1 MSQGSVDAATIE
13 QTKQQIRGLV
23 QQIAQLS
30 RSDVEAE
37 QFYAEVLQKIVT
49 ALAAVGGAVWTI
61 TPDKRLKL
69 DYQINIDRKLLA
81 TETDDAQKHL
91 RLLQSVIQKGEPQ
104 LAAPLSG
111 GEDAG
116 SPGNPTNALLVLA
129 PMLTDDSVEGVL
141 EIFQRPDSQPQS
153 QQGYLRF
160 LVQMSQL
167 VGDWLKSRKLR
178 TFSDRQSLWAQIDRF
193 AKEAHNSLDLKE
205 TAFTIANEGRRLI
218 GCDRLSV
225 TVKHG
230 IKHKVEAVSGQDTL
244 DTRSNIVVLL
254 RKLTD
259 RVCAAGD
266 PLWYNGTALDLPPQ
280 IENALQEYIDESHT
294 KSLAVIPVRE
304 HEESDDPDEMGQDES
319 VNDDATGDVI
329 GALIVEQ
336 IDAPQSRDFLLPKVE
351 LVKHHSAR
359 ALSNSLEHNNL
370 FLMPVWRT
378 LGKAKLLVKARTLP
392 KTLFFSTLTLA
403 VLLSML
409 LPWEFRLKGEG
420 TMEPVERAEVF
431 VGAEGMVEKRNVEH
445 GSIVSANDVLLQ
457 LKSPGLQQRKIELEG
472 KIATSLARRDSL
484 YDNLNRARN
493 SQPGDRAS
501 QQASGSQIKAEIDQV
516 QTDLDSYD
524 SQLKILAVQ
533 ESMLQVVSPIAG
545 EVVTWDV
552 ERTLPLN
559 RPVSPGQRVLTVAN
573 TSPDAD
579 WELIAF
585 LPEKS
590 LGHFLRYH
598 FPQDSATLNDAGEK
612 ATATEASESDLLSRD
627 IRVTYVLLNN
637 PSRTL
642 EGRLMEIHR
651 SAQFKEQK
659 DKGGVFY
666 RMRVKINMDA
676 EGKYQ
681 KDHFEPRPG
690 AEVIARVH
698 CGKKPLG
705 FVLFHKAWEWV
716 QTNLL
721 F

>member
-30 RSDVEAE
+30 RSDVDAE

-69 DYQINIDRKLLA
+69 DYQINIERGLLDTQSA
-81 TETDDAQKHL
+81 HAQQHL
-91 RLLQSVIQKGEPQ
+91 RLLQSVIQSGEAK

-111 GEDAG
+111 GEG
-116 SPGNPTNALLVLA
+116 PNTPGNPTNSLLVLA
-129 PMLTDDSVEGVL
+129 PMQTDDSVEGIL
-141 EIFQRPDSQPQS
+141 EVFQRPDSQPQS

-160 LVQMSQL
+160 LIQMSQL

-193 AKEAHNSLDLKE
+193 AKEAHNSLDLQE
-205 TAFTIANEGRRLI
+205 TAYTIANEGRRLI

-244 DTRSNIVVLL
+244 DTRSNVVALL

-259 RVCAAGD
+259 RVCAAGE
-266 PLWYNGTALDLPPQ
+266 PLWYNGQQQDLPPQ

-294 KSLAVIPVRE
+294 KSLAVIPIRE
-304 HEESDDPDEMGQDES
+304 QEESDDPDEMGQDES

-336 IDAPQSRDFLLPKVE
+336 IDAPQSRDLLHPKVE

-378 LGKAKLLVKARTLP
+378 LGKARLLVKARTLP

-403 VLLSML
+403 ALLSL
-409 LPWEFRLKGEG
+409 FLPWQFRLKASGSL
-420 TMEPVERAEVF
+420 EPVNRAEVF
-431 VGAEGMVEKRNVEH
+431 VGAIGQVQELLVEH
-445 GSIVSANDVLLQ
+445 GSEVEAGQLLLQ
-457 LKSPGLQQRKIELEG
+457 LSSPELQQQQIKIQG
-472 KIATSLARRDSL
+472 DIATATARFEALRDAERRTG
-484 YDNLNRARN
+484 YE
-493 SQPGDRAS
+493 S
-501 QQASGSQIKAEIDQV
+501 QQDRRTQAVNPQEIKSQIAQV
-516 QTDLDSYD
+516 RTDLEAYSN
-524 SQLKILAVQ
+524 QLKILAIQ
-533 ESMLQVVSPIAG
+533 ESMLSVKSPIAG
-545 EVVTWDV
+545 EVVTWDAKRLLPV
-552 ERTLPLN
+552 GRPLN
-559 RPVSPGQRVLTVAN
+559 AGQRVLTIADA
-573 TSPDAD
+573 SPDAQ
-579 WELIAF
+579 WELISF
-585 LPEKS
+585 LPEKD

-598 FPQDSATLNDAGEK
+598 MRDENAPSLENLEEK
-612 ATATEASESDLLSRD
+612 NIE
-627 IRVTYVLLNN
+627 VTYVLLND

-642 EGRLMEIHR
+642 HGRLIEIQR
-651 SAQFKEQK
+651 TAELVEEE
-659 DKGGVFY
+659 GVCY
-666 RMRVKINMDA
+666 RLRVKINMDEEGNAQQDHA
-676 EGKYQ
+676 E
-681 KDHFEPRPG
+681 PSPG

-698 CGKKPLG
+698 CGKRALG
-705 FVLFHKAWEWV
+705 FVLFHDAWEWI

>member
-30 RSDVEAE
+30 RSDIEPE

-69 DYQINIDRKLLA
+69 DYQINIDRALLE
-81 TETDDAQKHL
+81 TETEGAQKHL
-91 RLLQSVIQKGEPQ
+91 RLLQNVIQQGEGT

-111 GEDAG
+111 GEEPG
-116 SPGNPTNALLVLA
+116 SAGNPTNALLVLA

-167 VGDWLKSRKLR
+167 VGDWLKGRKLR
-178 TFSDRQSLWAQIDRF
+178 KFSDRQSLWAQIDRF

-205 TAFTIANEGRRLI
+205 TAYTIANEGRRLI

-230 IKHKVEAVSGQDTL
+230 IKHQVEAVSGQDTL
-244 DTRSNIVVLL
+244 DTRSNVVVLL

-259 RVCAAGD
+259 RVCAAGE
-266 PLWYNGTALDLPPQ
+266 PLWYSGVPQDLPPQ
-280 IENALQEYIDESHT
+280 IESSLQEYIDESHT
-294 KSLAVIPVRE
+294 KSLAIIPIRD
-304 HEESDDPDEMGQDES
+304 HEESDDPDEMGQDEG
-319 VNDDATGDVI
+319 VTDDATGDVI

-336 IDAPQSRDFLLPKVE
+336 IDAPQSRDSLAPKVQ
-351 LVKHHSAR
+351 LVQQHSAR

-392 KTLFFSTLTLA
+392 KTLFFSTLTLV
-403 VLLSML
+403 VLASMFF
-409 LPWEFRLKGEG
+409 PWQFRLKASG

-431 VGAEGMVEKRNVEH
+431 VGANGMVDQLLVDH
-445 GSIVSANDVLLQ
+445 GSIVEPDQLLMQ
-457 LKSPGLQQRKIELEG
+457 LKSPDLQQQKIKIEG
-472 KIATSLARRDSL
+472 DIATSLAQRDSL
-484 YDNLNRARN
+484 YDAQMRARN
-493 SQPGDRAS
+493 DAGGGRQSQSVLEIKA
-501 QQASGSQIKAEIDQV
+501 QIKQV
-516 QTDLDSYD
+516 EADLASFDN
-524 SQLKILAVQ
+524 QLRILEVQ
-533 ESMLQVVSPIAG
+533 EALLQVTSPIAG
-545 EVVTWDV
+545 EVVTWDAK
-552 ERTLPLN
+552 RLLPRN
-559 RPVSPGQRVLTVAN
+559 RPLSAGQRVLTVAD
-573 TSPDAD
+573 TSEDAE
-579 WELIAF
+579 WELIAY
-585 LPEKS
+585 LPEKD
-590 LGHFLRYH
+590 LGHFLRFH
-598 FPQDSATLNDAGEK
+598 LAGDADDIQ
-612 ATATEASESDLLSRD
+612 SEDLTDLD
-627 IRVTYVLLNN
+627 IKVTYVLLND

-642 EGRLMEIHR
+642 HGRLVEIQR
-651 SAQFKEQK
+651 SAELIEEE
-659 DKGGVFY
+659 GVCY
-666 RMRVKINMDA
+666 RIRVKINMD
-676 EGKYQ
+676 ENGKPQ
-681 KDHFEPRPG
+681 RDHDEPRPG
-690 AEVIARVH
+690 AEVIARIH

-705 FVLFHKAWEWV
+705 FVLFHDAWEWV

>member
-69 DYQINIDRKLLA
+69 DYQINIDRALLD
-81 TETDDAQKHL
+81 TEAEGAQKHL
-91 RLLQSVIQKGEPQ
+91 RLLQNVIASGEAR
-104 LAAPLSG
+104 LAPPLSG
-111 GEDAG
+111 AEEPN

-167 VGDWLKSRKLR
+167 VGDWLKNRKLK

-193 AKEAHNSLDLKE
+193 AKEAHNSLELKE
-205 TAFTIANEGRRLI
+205 TAYTIANEGRRLI

-230 IKHKVEAVSGQDTL
+230 VKHKVEAVSGQDTL
-244 DTRSNIVVLL
+244 DTRSNVVVLL

-259 RVCAAGD
+259 RVCAAGE
-266 PLWYNGTALDLPPQ
+266 PLWYNGQPQDLPPQ

-294 KSLAVIPVRE
+294 KSLALIPIRQ
-304 HEESDDPDEMGQDES
+304 HEEADDPDEMGQDES
-319 VNDDATGDVI
+319 VNEEATGDVI

-336 IDAPQSRDFLLPKVE
+336 IDAPQSRDLLSPKVE

-392 KTLFFSTLTLA
+392 KTLFFSTLTLVA
-403 VLLSML
+403 LLSMAF
-409 LPWEFRLKGEG
+409 PWQFRLKASG
-420 TMEPVERAEVF
+420 TLEPVERSEVF
-431 VGAEGMVEKRNVEH
+431 VGANGQVKELFVDH
-445 GSIVSANDVLLQ
+445 GSKVTKGQLLLQ
-457 LKSPGLQQRKIELEG
+457 LDSPELRQQQIKIEG
-472 KIATSLARRDSL
+472 DIATSLARRDALFAAKS
-484 YDNLNRARN
+484 RIRN
-493 SQPGDRAS
+493 EASDRRSQNAS
-501 QQASGSQIKAEIDQV
+501 ESEIKAQIDQV
-516 QTDLDSYD
+516 GTDLQSYYN
-524 SQLKILAVQ
+524 QLETLALQ
-533 ESMLQVVSPIAG
+533 ESMLAVKSPIAG
-545 EVVTWDV
+545 EVVTWDTK
-552 ERTLPLN
+552 RMLPVG
-559 RPVSPGQRVLTVAN
+559 RPLSAGQRVLTVAN
-573 TSPDAD
+573 TSPDSD
-579 WELIAF
+579 WELITH
-585 LPEKS
+585 LPEKD
-590 LGHFLRYH
+590 LGHFLKFH
-598 FPQDSATLNDAGEK
+598 LGDDSAT
-612 ATATEASESDLLSRD
+612 TEDLTD
-627 IRVTYVLLNN
+627 KNIEVTYVLLND
-637 PSRTL
+637 PSRQL
-642 EGRLMEIHR
+642 HGRLLEIQR
-651 SAQFKEQK
+651 SAELVEEE
-659 DKGGVFY
+659 GVCY
-666 RMRVKINMDA
+666 RMRVQINMDA
-676 EGKYQ
+676 NGAPQ
-681 KDHFEPRPG
+681 QDHDEPRPG

-698 CGKKPLG
+698 CGKRALG
-705 FVLFHKAWEWV
+705 FVLFHDAWEWV